1 VDYPRFARQWR
12 THSIEPAESTINLSA
27 GGLSRSAAFL
37 RSFNEQTESQ
47 AELAKKRRPDPESTE
62 EMLAAENAAAEAESK
77 SRRKSVKDSGRRSTA
92 ERINGGNGTGSAAN
106 GHATLSEK
114 TDPIVPDRPPAQSAP
129 AIRIQP
135 ADDDEN
141 SAELVELV
149 VEPDP
154 RRTSVTSGE
163 TLAGRYVV
171 IEKVSHCGMGLVYKA
186 LDRRRENAGSPVPWV
201 ALKFAR
207 PAGEN
212 SSATSSHLR
221 HEFLKLS
228 QLNHP
233 NIVSVFDFDSDGGLD
248 FIVMEWLE
256 GETLAGSL
264 THITSKRVALD
275 KAQEIIRGV
284 GSALAH
290 VHNFGIAHGDVKPSN
305 IFLTDNRTVK
315 LLDFGSPGPATVDG
329 ETEPHWATRAYA
341 SCEVLSGAA
350 PQPHD
355 DVFAL
360 GVTAY
365 CLLSGER
372 PFGDLDAVDAKEQ
385 GIVPNLLPSDALES
399 WPAIERALNFD
410 APARPKNAHE
420 FLLEFTDPPIR
431 ATSPAERTQ
440 LEHIAYGAVAAALL
454 IALVALTVG
463 SVGGLPDDEQV
474 ALENAASAMADG
486 RLVESGG
493 ESAFAYYSSVL
504 SVSPQNGEALDGLN
518 RITEEYLTRASDALA
533 ADDLEGAARHLAIA
547 KQVRPQHYGIAITE
561 DLIARYGKDLLVS
574 ARQLAGTNLQQAE
587 LLLVRAAAFLPADDP
602 TLATVR
608 GELAQYGIDAQVE
621 SLLRGID
628 QRILA
633 ERITIPQGDS
643 AMNLLRQAR
652 QLAPDDR
659 QVLLAADRI
668 ATALLFQSMFAI
680 SNGKLEEAQRFIDAA
695 KALNVKHLALARAQY
710 ELAKARHDAVQARGS
725 VGD

>member
-1 VDYPRFARQWR
+1 
-12 THSIEPAESTINLSA
+12 
-27 GGLSRSAAFL
+27 
-37 RSFNEQTESQ
+37 
-47 AELAKKRRPDPESTE
+47 
-62 EMLAAENAAAEAESK
+62 
-77 SRRKSVKDSGRRSTA
+77 
-92 ERINGGNGTGSAAN
+92 
-106 GHATLSEK
+106 
-114 TDPIVPDRPPAQSAP
+114 
-129 AIRIQP
+129 
-135 ADDDEN
+135 
-141 SAELVELV
+141 
-149 VEPDP
+149 
-154 RRTSVTSGE
+154 
-163 TLAGRYVV
+163 
-171 IEKVSHCGMGLVYKA
+171 
-186 LDRRRENAGSPVPWV
+186 
-201 ALKFAR
+201 
-207 PAGEN
+207 
-212 SSATSSHLR
+212 
-221 HEFLKLS
+221 
-228 QLNHP
+228 
-233 NIVSVFDFDSDGGLD
+233 
-248 FIVMEWLE
+248 
-256 GETLAGSL
+256 
-264 THITSKRVALD
+264 
-275 KAQEIIRGV
+275 
-284 GSALAH
+284 
-290 VHNFGIAHGDVKPSN
+290 
-305 IFLTDNRTVK
+305 
-315 LLDFGSPGPATVDG
+315 
-329 ETEPHWATRAYA
+329 
-341 SCEVLSGAA
+341 
-350 PQPHD
+350 
-355 DVFAL
+355 
-360 GVTAY
+360 
-365 CLLSGER
+365 
-372 PFGDLDAVDAKEQ
+372 
-385 GIVPNLLPSDALES
+385 
-399 WPAIERALNFD
+399 
-410 APARPKNAHE
+410 
-420 FLLEFTDPPIR
+420 
-431 ATSPAERTQ
+431 
-440 LEHIAYGAVAAALL
+440 
-454 IALVALTVG
+454 
-463 SVGGLPDDEQV
+463 LPDGEQV

-602 TLATVR
+602 TLATVH
-608 GELAQYGIDAQVE
+608 GELAQYAIDAQVE